1 MPFILRL
8 IVCIAIFV
16 GMISLYAWGL
26 KSDAQFRQDRN
37 VRRGKKVKGILD
49 KLQADKEYG
58 NTATNEYQRRA
69 LLEEL
74 LPFIMR

>member
-8 IVCIAIFV
+8 IVCIVIFV
-16 GMISLYAWGL
+16 GVISLFSWGL
-26 KSDAQFRQDRN
+26 KSDAQFRRDLN
-37 VRRGKKVKGILD
+37 VRRGKRVKAILD
-49 KLQADKEYG
+49 NLQSDKRYG

-74 LPFIMR
+74 LPFIIR